1 LARGDIKQTAS
12 FGSRFPKSAELMDL
26 YSRGCKDCTSNRLI
40 ATFLLLVNIKALAR
54 NYEVVK
60 EAIIR
65 SSYSKMRNTRHDFWA
80 DKAVALQEETRR
92 QTGDQYVAGL
102 WKLNL
107 LPPLSKPS
115 TPSKVWYFWFR
126 ASYAP

>member
-1 LARGDIKQTAS
+1 
-12 FGSRFPKSAELMDL
+12 MDL